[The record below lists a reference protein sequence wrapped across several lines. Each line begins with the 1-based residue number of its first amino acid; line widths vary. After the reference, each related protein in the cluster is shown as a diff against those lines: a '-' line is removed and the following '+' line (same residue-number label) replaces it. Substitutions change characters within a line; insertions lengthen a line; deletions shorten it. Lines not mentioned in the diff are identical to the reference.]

1 MTGPEI
7 FAVAFVAH
15 AVSSVLLVRLCEAD
29 DLNPLHHARAVYHRL
44 ALTVAALL
52 LILGGTTHAR

>member
-1 MTGPEI
+1 MTGLQI
-7 FAVAFVAH
+7 FATAFTAH
-15 AVSSVLLVRLCEAD
+15 ALGSVLLVRLCEAD

-52 LILGGTTHAR
+52 LILGGTTNVR